1 MGCEWYTPI
10 RVLAFFAIPDEDPP
24 GNQVTTRA
32 QKLQLL
38 SHGRCRFAQMLTPR
52 SIPGEFVTPR
62 ILRPRPFLLHSS
74 NKAILD
80 VIFNIY
86 GALLL
91 AFAIGGYIVLKNAPR
106 LCRFAMGIFIGIQ
119 ILSFSWGFFPVDP
132 IGAES
137 TFAGTMHNVFG
148 GVVAL
153 ASIVMPLLMGLGLRR
168 SDDFHGYAIYS
179 LISSVTIFVSGLSG
193 VILAGQGFHVFG
205 FFERITIGTYKV
217 WIFVTALNMLRLMQM
232 EDLKE
237 NILST
242 QPA

>member
-1 MGCEWYTPI
+1 MIRKILLYCGIAAPI
-10 RVLAFFAIPDEDPP
+10 LYGVTVIVGAAMRNDYSHIVNAISELISNGAP
-24 GNQVTTRA
+24 
-32 QKLQLL
+32 
-38 SHGRCRFAQMLTPR
+38 
-52 SIPGEFVTPR
+52 
-62 ILRPRPFLLHSS
+62 

-91 AFAIGGYIVLKNAPR
+91 AFAIGGYIVLKNTPR
-106 LCRFAMGIFIGIQ
+106 LCRVAMGIFIGIQ
-119 ILSFSWGFFPVDP
+119 ILSFSWGFFPMDP

-179 LISSVTIFVSGLSG
+179 LISSATIFVSGLSG

-205 FFERITIGTYKV
+205 FFERITIGTYEV
-217 WIFVTALNMLRLMQM
+217 WIFVTALNMLKLVQA
-232 EDLKE
+232 EESKVV
-237 NILST
+237 SPAT
-242 QPA
+242 QAA

>member
-1 MGCEWYTPI
+1 MIRKILLYCGIAAPI
-10 RVLAFFAIPDEDPP
+10 LYGVTVIVGAAMRNDYSHIINAISELISNGAP
-24 GNQVTTRA
+24 
-32 QKLQLL
+32 
-38 SHGRCRFAQMLTPR
+38 
-52 SIPGEFVTPR
+52 
-62 ILRPRPFLLHSS
+62 

-91 AFAIGGYIVLKNAPR
+91 AFAIGGYIALKNAPR
-106 LCRFAMGIFIGIQ
+106 LCRVAMGIFIGIQ
-119 ILSFSWGFFPVDP
+119 ILSFSWGFFPMDP
-132 IGAES
+132 IGAEP

-179 LISSVTIFVSGLSG
+179 LISSAIIFVSGLSG
-193 VILAGQGFHVFG
+193 VILAGQGFHIFG
-205 FFERITIGTYKV
+205 FFERITIGTYEV